1 MKKINSNLFKEA
13 ISKYTTGIAII
24 TTNINE
30 KFIGKTVNSFTS
42 LSLTPPLVLFSL
54 DKKSSSLKNY
64 KESPNLGINILAR
77 NQKNT
82 ANYFSKRKPIWGNT
96 KYFLSTN
103 NIPMIKE
110 CVVNIDC
117 KKIKTIS
124 QGDHII
130 FICKVNKILINN
142 IDKPL
147 IYFNSQYI

>member
-13 ISKYTTGIAII
+13 ISKYATGIAII
-24 TTNINE
+24 TININE

-42 LSLTPPLVLFSL
+42 LSLNPPLVLFSL

-77 NQKNT
+77 NQKDISD
-82 ANYFSKRKPIWGNT
+82 YFSKRKPIWTNT
-96 KYFLSTN
+96 KYFLSKN

-130 FICKVNKILINN
+130 FICKVNEILINN

-147 IYFNSQYI
+147 IYFNSLYI